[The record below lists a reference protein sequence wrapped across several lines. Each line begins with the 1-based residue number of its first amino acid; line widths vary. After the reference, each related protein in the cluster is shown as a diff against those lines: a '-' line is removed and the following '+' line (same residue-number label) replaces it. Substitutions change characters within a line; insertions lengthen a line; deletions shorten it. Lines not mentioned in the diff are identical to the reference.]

1 MIRSASSGFA
11 PWTPEPPA
19 LWPPDFTVTPSSA
32 PSSRGAFAL
41 VIRAH
46 HFDWAISPIEFGHG
60 SVRCPASARPRG
72 WTGGAAGRL
81 AVAQST
87 ASTRPSRG
95 SVVGDVVLLPG
106 GHEAAGKGK
115 GWSR

>member
-1 MIRSASSGFA
+1 M
-11 PWTPEPPA
+11 
-19 LWPPDFTVTPSSA
+19 
-32 PSSRGAFAL
+32 

-46 HFDWAISPIEFGHG
+46 QFDSSFSPIQFGHG
-60 SVRCPASARPRG
+60 RVRCPARARPRG

-87 ASTRPSRG
+87 ASTRPGRG

-115 GWSR
+115 GSSR

>member
-1 MIRSASSGFA
+1 M
-11 PWTPEPPA
+11 
-19 LWPPDFTVTPSSA
+19 
-32 PSSRGAFAL
+32 

-46 HFDWAISPIEFGHG
+46 QFDSSFSPIQFGHG
-60 SVRCPASARPRG
+60 RVRCPARARPRG

-81 AVAQST
+81 PVAQST
-87 ASTRPSRG
+87 ASTRPARG

-115 GWSR
+115 GSSR

>member
-1 MIRSASSGFA
+1 M
-11 PWTPEPPA
+11 
-19 LWPPDFTVTPSSA
+19 
-32 PSSRGAFAL
+32 

-46 HFDWAISPIEFGHG
+46 QFDSSFSPIQFGHG
-60 SVRCPASARPRG
+60 SVRCSARARPRG

-81 AVAQST
+81 PVAQST
-87 ASTRPSRG
+87 ASTRPGRG
-95 SVVGDVVLLPG
+95 SVGGEVVLLPG

>member
-1 MIRSASSGFA
+1 M
-11 PWTPEPPA
+11 
-19 LWPPDFTVTPSSA
+19 
-32 PSSRGAFAL
+32 
-41 VIRAH
+41 VIGLH
-46 HFDWAISPIEFGHG
+46 HFDSSFSPIQFGHG
-60 SVRCPASARPRG
+60 SVRCPASARPRGRG

-87 ASTRPSRG
+87 ASTRPGRG
-95 SVVGDVVLLPG
+95 SVGGEVFLLPG